1 MAQNTE
7 KPTGK
12 QESKKQIVAAP
23 KISKV
28 DMTKAPVKKESTNVE
43 EETKKTTETLKKP
56 EVKKPTKKVKKTE
69 VAVNAKSVPIS
80 TKYSMAICKF
90 IKYKTIEQAINDLE
104 AVIVKKKAVPMK
116 GEIPHRKGRIMSGRF
131 PKRASEHFIILLNSL
146 AKNAINHEVEDPIIV
161 EAIANLA
168 QRPRGKFGAIKKK
181 RSHITIVVKEK
192 KQIKRKKSKK

>member
-23 KISKV
+23 KASKV
-28 DMTKAPVKKESTNVE
+28 DMTKAPVKKESANVE
-43 EETKKTTETLKKP
+43 EETKKTSETAKKP
-56 EVKKPTKKVKKTE
+56 DVKKPAKKVKKIE
-69 VAVNAKSVPIS
+69 VAVNGKSVPIS

-90 IKYKTIEQAINDLE
+90 IKYKTIEQATKDLE
-104 AVIVKKKAVPMK
+104 DVIVKKKAVPMK

-146 AKNAINHEVEDPIIV
+146 AKNAINHEEEEPIIV
-161 EAIANLA
+161 EALANLA
-168 QRPRGKFGAIKKK
+168 QRPRGRFGAVKKK
-181 RSHITIVVKEK
+181 RSHITIVAKEK